1 MLLTGAENWIAPTTN
16 STFWKGWYSKTQ
28 SSSLNT
34 NCPALLLRSISYQK
48 YKLAKVR
55 PSFSTSFLR
64 ITWYSLYRWLQ
75 KLNDRINQPWGFKFK
90 GEEEYPKAF
99 PYTSAPPL
107 FFLNLFVWGVGQGGN
122 VHFARFIPFIQKT
135 NSCFSCHYVQ
145 PDNCTLCWLSR
156 YN

>member
-16 STFWKGWYSKTQ
+16 STFWRGWYSKTQ

-34 NCPALLLRSISYQK
+34 NCPALLLWSISYQN
-48 YKLAKVR
+48 YKLPNAR
-55 PSFSTSFLR
+55 PSFSTFLR

-99 PYTSAPPL
+99 PYTSPPPPPPIL
-107 FFLNLFVWGVGQGGN
+107 FFSESFCESFCVGSRTGRKCSFCSFHSFHSEDKQLF
-122 VHFARFIPFIQKT
+122 
-135 NSCFSCHYVQ
+135 
-145 PDNCTLCWLSR
+145 
-156 YN
+156 